1 MKIGIYGGSFDPVH
15 LAHLKMAEA
24 FLASC
29 SLDICYFVPTT
40 VSPFKI
46 GEKQANERNR
56 YNMLKI
62 AIEDNTKFQVSDYEI
77 SSPDAVSYTYK
88 TVTHFTNTF
97 PDAEIFL
104 LIGGDNASTFQ
115 KWKNWEY
122 ILENVTLCIVD
133 RPGALS
139 DKQKEE
145 IKKALSIKSK
155 EPHWV
160 SAPLMEISSTIIR
173 ANVSKGFSIKKLVP
187 KKVENY
193 IKEHQL
199 YL

>member
-1 MKIGIYGGSFDPVH
+1 MKIGIYGGSFDPIH
-15 LAHLKMAEA
+15 KAHLKMAEA

-29 SLDICYFVPTT
+29 SLDICYFVPTA

-56 YNMLKI
+56 YNMIQI

-77 SSPDAVSYTYK
+77 SSPDEVSYTYK
-88 TVTHFTNTF
+88 TVTHFKKTF

-104 LIGGDNASTFQ
+104 LIGGDNAAKFQ
-115 KWKNWEY
+115 KWKNWEF
-122 ILENVTLCIVD
+122 ILENVSLCIVD

-139 DKQKEE
+139 DMQKDR

-173 ANVSKGFSIKKLVP
+173 ANVSKGFSINNLVP

>member
-29 SLDICYFVPTT
+29 SLDICYFVPTA

-56 YNMLKI
+56 YNMIQI
-62 AIEDNTKFQVSDYEI
+62 AIEDNTNFQVSDYEI
-77 SSPDAVSYTYK
+77 SLPDAVSYTYK